1 MREYLRGEYFS
12 HEPVLVM
19 SMASSFPSN
28 IRPDCE
34 YLLLRTSLFLV
45 NRKIRLSQIK
55 VSNVSFTYC
64 VCMVASQQGPAVH
77 FFLCY
82 QISYHYNATYFQSF
96 LLNQWH
102 NNICTNYFDYI
113 FPFTLFIV
121 VLRRLVKAIY
131 KNLPKILKWESLLT
145 LTRMNVCSN

>member
-64 VCMVASQQGPAVH
+64 VCMVACQQGPAVH
-77 FFLCY
+77 VFFY
-82 QISYHYNATYFQSF
+82 AIRFHTIIMQRIFNHFYFTSDIIISVLIILIIFSHSHYS
-96 LLNQWH
+96 
-102 NNICTNYFDYI
+102 
-113 FPFTLFIV
+113 
-121 VLRRLVKAIY
+121 
-131 KNLPKILKWESLLT
+131 
-145 LTRMNVCSN
+145 